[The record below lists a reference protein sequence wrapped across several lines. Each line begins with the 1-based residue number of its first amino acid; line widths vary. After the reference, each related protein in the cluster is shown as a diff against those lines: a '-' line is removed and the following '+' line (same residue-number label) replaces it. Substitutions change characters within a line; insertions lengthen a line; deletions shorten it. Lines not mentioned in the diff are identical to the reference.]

1 MTLKRTTDPRRPW
14 ARWQLADLLAL
25 SDLDGLPE
33 EPFEHDGWSGSALSL
48 IDRGDRRFVLKRTS
62 PSRDWIVRATHDD
75 ALREAWFATAL
86 AATGPDGVWIRL
98 ASPYLGAAADGDDAA
113 ILMPDLS
120 EELIP
125 WDRPGHEP
133 AIRTSLLASVLMA
146 VARLHVIGRR
156 APGTSS
162 VPWCPVPDR
171 IGLLSRPAAERYQ
184 AEGNP
189 VGDRFLAGWDA
200 FDRHAPGPARALVAG
215 LAADPDRLVA
225 ALGRLPPTMLHGD
238 LKLSNVASMVDGI
251 ALIDW
256 QMASLAPVAVELG
269 WFLVSNVAQLPE
281 GPEAILDRYR
291 TSVDAVAADV
301 GLDAG
306 VGDWEAQVDL
316 AFVIGLLLRG
326 WRKGL
331 DAEADLILPT
341 GVTAADDLGWWCDR
355 ALEAAA
361 RRL

>member
-1 MTLKRTTDPRRPW
+1 MTM
-14 ARWQLADLLAL
+14 
-25 SDLDGLPE
+25 
-33 EPFEHDGWSGSALSL
+33 
-48 IDRGDRRFVLKRTS
+48 
-62 PSRDWIVRATHDD
+62 

-156 APGTSS
+156 APGDEQRAVVSRA
-162 VPWCPVPDR
+162 DR

-238 LKLSNVASMVDGI
+238 LKLSNVASLVDGSRSSTGRWR
-251 ALIDW
+251 AWLRW
-256 QMASLAPVAVELG
+256 RSSSAGSSSRTSP
-269 WFLVSNVAQLPE
+269 SCPR
-281 GPEAILDRYR
+281 GPRRSSTATA

-306 VGDWEAQVDL
+306 IGDWEAQVDL

-331 DAEADLILPT
+331 DAEAGLILPT

>member
-1 MTLKRTTDPRRPW
+1 MTAGP
-14 ARWQLADLLAL
+14 AR
-25 SDLDGLPE
+25 
-33 EPFEHDGWSGSALSL
+33 ALSL

-86 AATGPDGVWIRL
+86 AATGPGRRL
-98 ASPYLGAAADGDDAA
+98 D
-113 ILMPDLS
+113 
-120 EELIP
+120 
-125 WDRPGHEP
+125 P
-133 AIRTSLLASVLMA
+133 AGQPVSRERLPTATMRRSSCPTCRRSSSRGIARATSRRSATSLLASVLMA

-171 IGLLSRPAAERYQ
+171 IGLLSRPAAERYR

-189 VGDRFLAGWDA
+189 VGARFLAGWDA
-200 FDRHAPGPARALVAG
+200 FDRHAPGPARRWSRVWRPTRSRSSPRSA
-215 LAADPDRLVA
+215 
-225 ALGRLPPTMLHGD
+225 RLPPTMLHGD
-238 LKLSNVASMVDGI
+238 LKLSNVASLVDGI

-281 GPEAILDRYR
+281 GPETVLDRYR
-291 TSVDAVAADV
+291 ASVDAVAADV

-306 VGDWEAQVDL
+306 IGDWEAQVDL

-331 DAEADLILPT
+331 DAEAGLVLPT

>member
-1 MTLKRTTDPRRPW
+1 
-14 ARWQLADLLAL
+14 
-25 SDLDGLPE
+25 
-33 EPFEHDGWSGSALSL
+33 
-48 IDRGDRRFVLKRTS
+48 
-62 PSRDWIVRATHDD
+62 
-75 ALREAWFATAL
+75 
-86 AATGPDGVWIRL
+86 
-98 ASPYLGAAADGDDAA
+98 
-113 ILMPDLS
+113 
-120 EELIP
+120 
-125 WDRPGHEP
+125 
-133 AIRTSLLASVLMA
+133 MA

-189 VGDRFLAGWDA
+189 VGARFLAGWDA
-200 FDRHAPGPARALVAG
+200 FDRHGPARPGVGRGSGGRPEPLVDRARRS
-215 LAADPDRLVA
+215 AADDAPRRPEAVERRLAGRRHRADRLA
-225 ALGRLPPTMLHGD
+225 DGEPGPGGGR
-238 LKLSNVASMVDGI
+238 A
-251 ALIDW
+251 
-256 QMASLAPVAVELG
+256 G

-281 GPEAILDRYR
+281 EPEMVLDRYR

-306 VGDWEAQVDL
+306 IGDWEAQVDL

-331 DAEADLILPT
+331 DAEAGLVLPT

-355 ALEAAA
+355 ALEAARGTA